1 MADPMH
7 LGFATKGQAEGRAED
22 NAEVAVVTPIVR
34 SGRLISMV
42 KDLPKNKLPVKVM
55 AKDVEPGTELDLEEG
70 GTDSP
75 VRPQR
80 LETML
85 RRLLTGYSRN
95 KIKRKT

>member
-22 NAEVAVVTPIVR
+22 KAEVAVVTPIVR

-55 AKDVEPGTELDLEEG
+55 AK
-70 GTDSP
+70 
-75 VRPQR
+75 
-80 LETML
+80 
-85 RRLLTGYSRN
+85 
-95 KIKRKT
+95 